1 MSTKDK
7 LSKQMRRSALK
18 AGVAGIVAA
27 TLAGIGTVPFAS
39 AQVPALPKSPV
50 TLNISDP
57 AGDLAL
63 TQAAIDEYQKKHP
76 QLLAKVNLVR
86 ATAPELPA
94 KLKAMQGAGRADID
108 LVLTG
113 TDFLAAG
120 IEQGL
125 LIKILPE
132 YAAKFPNLM
141 SNYQPAAAKMQEL
154 AQDYG
159 ITVTFMPA
167 GPLLEYNPDKVKQV
181 PTTPAELLAWCK
193 ANPNKLIYAR
203 PANSG
208 PGRTFIMGLPYV
220 LGDKNP
226 KDPVNGWEKTWAYLK
241 ELNSCIEYYPTGTG
255 AVMKELG
262 EGSRDMTVTMTGWDF
277 NPRILG
283 IVPKNY
289 KVAPFK
295 GMTWVN
301 DAHYMV
307 IPKGV
312 APGEDRRD
320 PRPDGVPAHAGGA
333 GLHVR
338 QGLLLSR
345 SRREG
350 RDAGDGAEGE
360 PGRNQ
365 GVRPARVR
373 RVADPVPAHAVAA
386 ARGAGRRVPHLGPAG
401 RRAEDEVADRRDRR
415 ASGSWL
421 AGCATDG
428 VPCRPVRSLRSPS
441 QGRLRRGSG
450 NRFILTR
457 KTRTP

>member
-1 MSTKDK
+1 MKGESVHSRERRRAARK
-7 LSKQMRRSALK
+7 LGAAVLAM
-18 AGVAGIVAA
+18 AA
-27 TLAGIGTVPFAS
+27 TFALGTGS
-39 AQVPALPKSPV
+39 AAAQAPRGPV
-50 TLNISDP
+50 TINISDP

-63 TQAAIDEYQKKHP
+63 TQAAIDEYLKKHP
-76 QLLAKVNLVR
+76 QVIDKVNIVR
-86 ATAPELPA
+86 ATAPELPG
-94 KLKAMQGAGRADID
+94 KLKAMQGAGRSDID

-125 LIKILPE
+125 LTKLLPDH
-132 YAAKFPNLM
+132 ASKFPNLT

-154 AQDYG
+154 AQGYG
-159 ITVTFMPA
+159 IVVTFMPA

-181 PTTPAELLAWCK
+181 PTTPQELLAWCK
-193 ANPNKLIYAR
+193 ANPNRLIYAR

-241 ELNSCIEYYPTGTG
+241 DLNSCIEYYPTGTG

-262 EGSRDMTVTMTGWDF
+262 EGSRDMTVTMTGWDL

-283 IVPKNY
+283 IVPKEF

-312 APGEDRRD
+312 APEKVAVVLDLM
-320 PRPDGVPAHAGGA
+320 AY
-333 GLHVR
+333 
-338 QGLLLSR
+338 LLTP
-345 SRREG
+345 EAQAYTYDKG
-350 RDAGDGAEGE
+350 YFY
-360 PGRNQ
+360 P
-365 GVRPARVR
+365 
-373 RVADPVPAHAVAA
+373 
-386 ARGAGRRVPHLGPAG
+386 GPAVKNVPLAMAPKASQDAIKEFG
-401 RRAEDEVADRRDRR
+401 RPEYDK
-415 ASGSWL
+415 WL
-421 AGCATDG
+421 AEFPHTQ
-428 VPCRPVRSLRSPS
+428 SLEAKAQVEAFRIWD
-441 QGRLRRGSG
+441 QQVGAQ
-450 NRFILTR
+450 
-457 KTRTP
+457 KTK

>member
-1 MSTKDK
+1 MSLRKTFD
-7 LSKQMRRSALK
+7 LTA
-18 AGVAGIVAA
+18 
-27 TLAGIGTVPFAS
+27 FAS
-39 AQVPALPKSPV
+39 RGALLRVATAVLGAAALLTLGGGAAAQVPAMPKSPV
-50 TLNISDP
+50 TINISDP

-94 KLKAMQGAGRADID
+94 KLKAMQAAGRSDID

-120 IEQGL
+120 VEQGL
-125 LIKILPE
+125 LTKILPD

-159 ITVTFMPA
+159 IVVTFMPA
-167 GPLLEYNPDKVKQV
+167 GPLLEYNPAKVKQV
-181 PTTPAELLAWCK
+181 PTTPQELLAWCK
-193 ANPNKLIYAR
+193 ANPNRLIYAR

-208 PGRTFIMGLPYV
+208 PGRTFIMGLPYI

-241 ELNSCIEYYPTGTG
+241 DLNSCIEYYPTGTG

-262 EGSRDMTVTMTGWDF
+262 EGSRDMTVTMTGWDL

-283 IVPKNY
+283 TVPKDY

-312 APGEDRRD
+312 APEKVAVILDLM
-320 PRPDGVPAHAGGA
+320 AY
-333 GLHVR
+333 
-338 QGLLLSR
+338 LLTP
-345 SRREG
+345 EAQAYTYDKG
-350 RDAGDGAEGE
+350 YFY
-360 PGRNQ
+360 P
-365 GVRPARVR
+365 
-373 RVADPVPAHAVAA
+373 
-386 ARGAGRRVPHLGPAG
+386 GPAVKNVTLSMAPKESQDAIKEFG
-401 RRAEDEVADRRDRR
+401 RSEYE
-415 ASGSWL
+415 GWL
-421 AGCATDG
+421 KEFPHTQ
-428 VPCRPVRSLRSPS
+428 SLEPKAQVEAFRIWD
-441 QGRLRRGSG
+441 QQVGAQ
-450 NRFILTR
+450 
-457 KTRTP
+457 KTK